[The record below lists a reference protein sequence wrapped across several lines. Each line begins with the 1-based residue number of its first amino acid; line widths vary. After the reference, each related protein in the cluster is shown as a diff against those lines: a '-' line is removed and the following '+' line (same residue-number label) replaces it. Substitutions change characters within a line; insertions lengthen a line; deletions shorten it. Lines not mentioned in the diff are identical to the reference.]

1 MECTMHNPGFGTSL
15 SCTRRCRKESE
26 TLEGGPRRRRSSQQ
40 QGCQSHQVSES
51 LCRLKCNLPD
61 RPQFRNS
68 HMALSTSGR
77 HQTRLAYAQTHF
89 PLQASQL
96 WEAPASHSCL
106 AVAAHCL
113 PPLWRSQMQKARV
126 LLARSGSAARTA
138 PMCSTGNRL
147 QIARPTAGRARADPS
162 SSRTGCR

>member
-1 MECTMHNPGFGTSL
+1 MGEGRAEAETVEVATAGGVMEAEEAEVGGMAVAETVGVVRAKRMVSRYGYLQCSASL
-15 SCTRRCRKESE
+15 EDRR
-26 TLEGGPRRRRSSQQ
+26 EG
-40 QGCQSHQVSES
+40 
-51 LCRLKCNLPD
+51 
-61 RPQFRNS
+61 
-68 HMALSTSGR
+68 
-77 HQTRLAYAQTHF
+77 
-89 PLQASQL
+89 
-96 WEAPASHSCL
+96 APASHSCL